1 MTKTERM
8 QISSTS
14 ISSATGGN
22 NAILPRKQYEMDSSM
37 NAVRILRYFL
47 RTIRKFFIKK
57 IQYRT
62 IQQNVKGSEEDAAR
76 DLLNILIHYTNA
88 IFRL

>member
-22 NAILPRKQYEMDSSM
+22 NAILPRKQYEMD
-37 NAVRILRYFL
+37 AIGILRYFL
-47 RTIRKFFIKK
+47 RTIED
-57 IQYRT
+57 RT
-62 IQQNVKGSEEDAAR
+62 IQQNVKGSEENAAR
-76 DLLNILIHYTNA
+76 DLLSILIHYRNA